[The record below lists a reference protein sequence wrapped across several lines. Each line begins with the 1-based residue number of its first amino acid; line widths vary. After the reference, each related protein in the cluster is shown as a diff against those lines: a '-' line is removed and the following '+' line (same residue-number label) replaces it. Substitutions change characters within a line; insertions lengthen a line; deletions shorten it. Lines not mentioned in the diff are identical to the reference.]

1 MINDYRGG
9 PFQQAVSGIT
19 NLNNDW
25 YDGNEYQVYAFEY
38 EPGAD
43 SYVTWFV
50 GADKTWKLDG
60 RALGPN
66 GNIGQRIIPNEPM
79 ALIMNLGMSDSF
91 VSLNMTGLAPLLPAT
106 MRFDYV
112 RVYQDPES
120 KSVTCDPEGME
131 TTGYIEEHLEAYM
144 NPNLTLW
151 YVPFCAHSSMF

>member
-1 MINDYRGG
+1 MMNQYRGG
-9 PFQQAVSGIT
+9 PYQQAVSGIT

-25 YDGNEYQVYAFEY
+25 YDGKEYQIYAFEY
-38 EPGAD
+38 EPGANG
-43 SYVTWFV
+43 YVTWFV
-50 GADKTWKLDG
+50 GPDKTWKLDG

-66 GNIGQRIIPNEPM
+66 GNVGQRIIPNEPM
-79 ALIMNLGMSDSF
+79 ALIMNLGMSNSF

-112 RVYQDPES
+112 RIYQDPGK

-131 TTGYIEEHLEAYM
+131 TTDYIEEHKDAYM

-151 YVPFCAHSSMF
+151 